1 MPKFSRRHPGRRV
14 CVRPAPDVAVD
25 AATGH
30 SDTVLR
36 IAVVGSGPAG
46 IYAAEALTRTG
57 NANVDVIDALPA
69 PYGLV
74 RYGVAPDHPKIR
86 SIIATLHTVLEHPD
100 VRFLGNIR
108 VGTDLT
114 ANDMMQHYD
123 AVLVCTGAALDRRM
137 GIPGEDLPGSVS
149 ATDFVAWYNGH
160 PDTAIDRFTLDA
172 AMAVVVG
179 AGNVALDVARILAKP
194 ADELHRTDLPDHVLE
209 SLRRSPIRDITIV
222 ARRGPVQAKFTTKEL
237 RELGELAD
245 VDVVVQGRDLEV
257 DEVSQQ
263 MLAGSQVARR
273 NLDTLQQWA
282 DRPPEGRFR
291 RLEVAFWW
299 RPVEVLGADRVT
311 GLLVER
317 TRLDESGNAVGTGE
331 MRQLAADMV
340 LRSIGYRGSAL
351 AGLPF
356 DERAGVVPN
365 DNGRVLSDGVPL
377 QGWYVAG
384 WIKRG
389 PTGVIGTNRRDAHQ
403 TVESLL
409 EDAQSLPKA
418 PIRDPDAF
426 MTLLAEREVTVVTWD
441 GWNAIDVAEVELGRG
456 QGRDRARIV
465 EREQLLQAAQ
475 ARRDSG

>member
-1 MPKFSRRHPGRRV
+1 MSG
-14 CVRPAPDVAVD
+14 PDVAAD
-25 AATGH
+25 APTGH
-30 SDTVLR
+30 SDMVLR

-57 NANVDVIDALPA
+57 RASVDVIDALPA

-100 VRFLGNIR
+100 VRFLGNIH

-114 ANDMMQHYD
+114 TFDMTQHYD

-172 AMAVVVG
+172 ARAVVVG

-194 ADELHRTDLPDHVLE
+194 ADELNRTDLPDHVLDT
-209 SLRRSPIRDITIV
+209 LRRSRIRDITMV

-237 RELGELAD
+237 RELGEIAEA
-245 VDVVVQGRDLEV
+245 DVVVESRDLEL
-257 DEVSQQ
+257 DEVSRQ
-263 MLAGSQVARR
+263 MLASSQVARR
-273 NLDTLQQWA
+273 NLETVRQWA
-282 DRPPEGRFR
+282 DRTQEGRYR
-291 RLEVAFWW
+291 RLEIAFWW
-299 RPVEVLGADRVT
+299 RPVQVLGADRVT

-317 TRLDESGNAVGTGE
+317 TRLDESGNALGTGE
-331 MRQLAADMV
+331 MRQIEADLV
-340 LRSIGYRGSAL
+340 LRSIGYRGSAFP
-351 AGLPF
+351 GLPF

-365 DNGRVLSDGVPL
+365 DDGRVLDGGEPL
-377 QGWYVAG
+377 RGWYVAG

-403 TVESLL
+403 TVDSLL
-409 EDAQSLPKA
+409 EDAPSLPVA
-418 PIRDPDAF
+418 PIRDPDAL
-426 MTLLAEREVTVVTWD
+426 TAVLAQRGVTVVTWD
-441 GWNAIDVAEVELGRG
+441 GWHAIDVAEVELGRG

-465 EREQLLQAAQ
+465 EREQLLQAAR
-475 ARRDSG
+475 ALRDAN